1 MYMIFSIIAIL
12 FIVSCGFEPDKK
24 NIGANELAISELIIE
39 KGKTS
44 EELIFRTLGP
54 PSINNPFKDN
64 VVYYISQ
71 NMQKDIGKDFELRE
85 FILLKI
91 EFNQNKI
98 VQNYEIKNQSNIENI
113 EINELRDSDVFNK
126 RTNYNLMKNLLDNM
140 RRKNK
145 ID

>member
-12 FIVSCGFEPDKK
+12 FIASCSFEPDKK

-39 KGKTS
+39 KGKTT
-44 EELIFRTLGP
+44 EESIYKTLGP
-54 PSINNPFKDN
+54 PSINSPFKN
-64 VVYYISQ
+64 NIVYYISQ
-71 NMQKDIGKDFELRE
+71 NMQKSAGNDYELRE

-98 VQNYEIKNQSNIENI
+98 VVNYEITNKSNIENI

-140 RRKNK
+140 RRQNK